1 MKLKNIVVAILFLV
15 AAYGLSARPKNVI
28 FMIGDGMGFPHVKVA
43 SLYQYGEEG
52 KLFFESFP
60 HRGTV
65 TTHPAGSDI
74 TDSAAASTAMATGK
88 KVKKGTISMEIPGSG
103 RELKTILEIYKES
116 GAYTGIITTT
126 YINHATP
133 AGFAAH
139 SESRTNYKDIARDY
153 LEQTRPNVMLGGNKK
168 SFWGSTFDF
177 KRARALGYHTIDKR
191 ERLMSLRT
199 EDTTYLAGVFGNGH
213 FPFEK
218 DGLGDLPHL
227 SQMTRAGLMVLD
239 NNPGG
244 FFVMIEGG
252 RIDHA
257 AHRNDLE
264 RMIPETLEF
273 EKSVK
278 IAYEWVRKYP
288 DTLLLVTADHETGG
302 LEVLSSSGKGKIPVV
317 SWGSH
322 QHTSARVPVYAIGK
336 DSEKFAGEMDNT
348 DFFRKILD

>member
-1 MKLKNIVVAILFLV
+1 MKLKKILAAVMFLAV
-15 AAYGLSARPKNVI
+15 IYELSARPKNVI
-28 FMIGDGMGFPHVKVA
+28 FMIGDGMGFSHVKA
-43 SLYQYGEEG
+43 TSLYQHGEEG

-88 KVKKGTISMEIPGSG
+88 KAKNGTISMEIPGSG
-103 RELKTILEIYKES
+103 RELKTLLEVYKES

-139 SESRTNYKDIARDY
+139 SVSRKNYKEIARDY

-177 KRARALGYHTIDKR
+177 GRARVLGYHIVDNR
-191 ERLMSLRT
+191 ESMISLRT
-199 EDTTYLAGVFGNGH
+199 EETAYLAGVFGKGH
-213 FPFEK
+213 FPYEK

-257 AHRNDLE
+257 AHKNDIE
-264 RMIPETLEF
+264 RMILETLEF

-278 IAYEWVRKYP
+278 IAYEWVQKYP

-302 LEVLSSSGKGKIPVV
+302 LEVLSSSGKGKFPAVRW
-317 SWGSH
+317 SSYR
-322 QHTSARVPVYAIGK
+322 HTAARVPVYAIGK
-336 DSEKFAGEMDNT
+336 DAERFSGEMDNT